1 VPLTNE
7 QCYEIWA
14 PDDGLWSAWAK
25 PVLFAEAPPA
35 RPGDGSPTEAAPEP
49 ARLPD
54 ARRDRAVVVDLPGA
68 ESVLT
73 GIALARRGFR
83 PVPLYNGNA
92 AYGLVSTV
100 PAEDIAHHLFEGAEV
115 LREQRLAPDAPPAF
129 LLDANRERGK
139 PVPGAFDNRWVVLPQ
154 DFPSA
159 TFLLA
164 HGVREVLVL
173 QRSGLEPDTDLAHVL
188 LRWQRAG
195 VRLSIAALADGSDP
209 VDLVVRPPS
218 LFRHAW
224 YGAIALLGLR
234 RSNIGGFGARVPKQT
249 SWSGAG

>member
-1 VPLTNE
+1 LTNE
-7 QCYEIWA
+7 ECYEIWA
-14 PDDGLWSAWAK
+14 PDDGVWSRWAK
-25 PVLFAEAPPA
+25 PVLFMQAPPA
-35 RPGDGSPTEAAPEP
+35 RSVAAPPASGASEG

-54 ARRDRAVVVDLPGA
+54 ARRDLAVVVDLPGP

-73 GIALARRGFR
+73 GLALARRGFR

-92 AYGLVSTV
+92 GYGMVATV
-100 PAEDIAHHLFEGAEV
+100 PVDDIGHHLFGSAEL
-115 LREQRLAPDAPPAF
+115 LREQRLPPDAPPAF
-129 LLDANRERGK
+129 LLDANRDRGV

-164 HGVREVLVL
+164 NGIRMVLIL
-173 QRSGLEPDTDLAHVL
+173 QSGRLDPATDLAHVL

-195 VRLSIAALADGSDP
+195 VLLAGATPLAGTDP
-209 VDLVVRPPS
+209 VDLVVHPPS
-218 LFRHAW
+218 MFRRAW

-234 RSNIGGFGARVPKQT
+234 RSNVGGFGARVPQQT